1 MADKDYQRIVADL
14 IANAIGTSKVAGEN
28 SRITRL
34 VAGSI
39 DRFATELRSG
49 ERDEEAKALVRHAA
63 ALLVEQDGAK
73 VVPAL
78 TAAVAAMEPCP
89 PAGYQAKGAFHA
101 GRD

>member
-1 MADKDYQRIVADL
+1 MADKDYQRIVTDL

-39 DRFATELRSG
+39 ERFAAELRGG
-49 ERDEEAKALVRHAA
+49 ERDDEARELVEHAA
-63 ALLVEQDGAK
+63 ALLAEHDGAE

-78 TAAVAAMEPCP
+78 TAAVEAMAA
-89 PAGYQAKGAFHA
+89 HH
-101 GRD
+101 